1 MISTVITA
9 AVTHWQLQTF
19 ALEAEDEDEE
29 DEGGGGGLFGFI
41 KNAANN
47 YKEKQLRKEFKDM
60 DRDGGGFVDISE
72 LSTYIIRVRKS
83 LLMRNTPRL

>member
-1 MISTVITA
+1 MISTVITPFA
-9 AVTHWQLQTF
+9 SPVTHWPKNGF
-19 ALEAEDEDEE
+19 LEADDEDEE
-29 DEGGGGGLFGFI
+29 EEGGGGGLFGFI

-72 LSTYIIRVRKS
+72 LSTYIIRVR
-83 LLMRNTPRL
+83 